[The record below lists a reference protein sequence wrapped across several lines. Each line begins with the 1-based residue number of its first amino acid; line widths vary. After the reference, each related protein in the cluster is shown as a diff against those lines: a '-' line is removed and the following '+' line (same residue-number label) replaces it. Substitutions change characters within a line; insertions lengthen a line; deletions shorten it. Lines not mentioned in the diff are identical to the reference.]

1 MEAPQETILLT
12 GATGVVGLA
21 VAARLA
27 AEGYRLKVLARKPA
41 LARGLLP
48 AGTEMVAGS
57 LQDVVALEEA
67 LQGCTACVHMAGLVS
82 FANKDRDALLE
93 TNHRGTQTVV
103 NACLAQ
109 PGLGHLVHIGSV
121 AAIPQALADV
131 RTVPRPGQF
140 SSYYGYTKRLSE
152 LEVERGAAEG
162 LGTTIL
168 RPSVVLGKHPAGR
181 SSSAVLRIAERPTTA
196 CPPGQL
202 HWVAVQDVAEAVAQ
216 ALLKGPG
223 GQTYVLDAEPTTWR
237 TLFAAY
243 RRQRGIE
250 GRVYQLS
257 KGMVAIAGRLS
268 GMVGSLL
275 DLPVPSKRQLLAMLE
290 EKHYGG
296 RAEATALLG
305 RPFTSLEATVAGL
318 V

>member
-1 MEAPQETILLT
+1 MEATQETILLT

-27 AEGYRLKVLARKPA
+27 SAGHKLRVLARNPA
-41 LARGLLP
+41 TARTLLP
-48 AGTEMVAGS
+48 AGTEVVAGS
-57 LQDVVALEEA
+57 LEDVVALEEA
-67 LQGCTACVHMAGLVS
+67 LKGYVACVHMAGLVS
-82 FANKDRDALLE
+82 FAKRDRDALLE

-109 PGLGHLVHIGSV
+109 PGLAHLVHLGSV
-121 AAIPQALADV
+121 AAIPQAVADV
-131 RTVPRPGQF
+131 QTVPRPGQF

-162 LGTTIL
+162 LGITIL

-181 SSSAVLRIAERPTTA
+181 SSSAVLRVAERPTTA

-202 HWVAVQDVAEAVAQ
+202 HWVAVADVAEAVAR
-216 ALLKGPG
+216 AIERGPG
-223 GQTYVLDAEPTTWR
+223 GQTYVLDGEPTSWKAFFT
-237 TLFAAY
+237 AY

-250 GRVYQLS
+250 GQVYSLT
-257 KGMVAIAGRLS
+257 KGMVAVAGRLS
-268 GMVGSLL
+268 GVLGGLL
-275 DLPVPSKRQLLAMLE
+275 DLPLPSKRQLLVMLE
-290 EKHYGG
+290 EKRYGG

-305 RPFTSLEATVAGL
+305 RPFTSLEAAVAAL
-318 V
+318 L